1 MKQIITLQ
9 VKNSGYKIV
18 YTIYKEKTDRRTR
31 GNSGKMLTVDVSKYE
46 DAVPT
51 LWTFFFS
58 TVSIYNN

>member
-1 MKQIITLQ
+1 MTINDAYGECLMKQIITLQ

-51 LWTFFFS
+51 L
-58 TVSIYNN
+58 